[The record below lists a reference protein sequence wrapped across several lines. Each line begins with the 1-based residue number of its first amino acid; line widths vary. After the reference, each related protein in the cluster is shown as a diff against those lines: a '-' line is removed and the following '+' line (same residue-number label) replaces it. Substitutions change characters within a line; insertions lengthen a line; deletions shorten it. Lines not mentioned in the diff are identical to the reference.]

1 MSKDMRF
8 RILAGAQRLF
18 FNRGLQVKIDEIASY
33 LGISK
38 KTIYNHFKSK
48 QDLIDNMVE
57 QEVAHLLGE
66 LDRISA
72 DKSVGFGERLL
83 RLSEFAVEEMGRR
96 GLSLIRNIRENESRF
111 REGLFPLV
119 REKIERLVSSLVDEG
134 LEKGFVREDI
144 DREMVG
150 PVYVGML
157 EGVLRLCGQEG
168 KEVPVGRLLSANL
181 KFLLQ
186 GILKP
191 EHQRDTRG
199 AKQQ

>member
-1 MSKDMRF
+1 MGNDMRF
-8 RILAGAQRLF
+8 RILSGAQRLF

-38 KTIYNHFKSK
+38 KTIYNHFRSK
-48 QDLIDNMVE
+48 QDLIDHMVE
-57 QEVAHLLGE
+57 QEVAYLLGE

-72 DKSVGFGERLL
+72 DKSVDFVERLL

-119 REKIERLVSSLVDEG
+119 REKIERLVSSLMDEG
-134 LEKGFVREDI
+134 LTKGFVRNDI

-157 EGVLRLCGQEG
+157 EGVLRICGQEG
-168 KEVPVGRLLSANL
+168 EEVPVERLLSANL
-181 KFLLQ
+181 KFLFQ

-191 EHQRDTRG
+191 EHHRDSSG
-199 AKQQ
+199 EIG